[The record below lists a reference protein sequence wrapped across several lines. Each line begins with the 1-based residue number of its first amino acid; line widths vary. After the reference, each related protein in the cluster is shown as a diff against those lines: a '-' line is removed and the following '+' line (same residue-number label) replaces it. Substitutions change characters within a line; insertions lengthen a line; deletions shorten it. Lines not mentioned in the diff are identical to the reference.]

1 MRIRGSVV
9 VNVICAL
16 GGVAIGGA
24 AVGLWVQ
31 HQESEW
37 VEAYGTWFGA
47 VATVVAVLWAV
58 QTFRS
63 DQLHRE
69 RQLDDERN
77 AEAKRA
83 HEVEVAHLSDASQVW
98 VALNG
103 GGGYGSGE
111 ETMMTTMHIRITNNT
126 VHPATVSAF
135 EAGPPLRIQTKLSL
149 PIHIAPST
157 TWAAHVAVDPTK
169 VPATV
174 LMDNPLVGHSA
185 RIEYTLNGRRW
196 DRLGDGQPTAI

>member
-1 MRIRGSVV
+1 MV

-16 GGVAIGGA
+16 GGVAVGGA

-31 HQESEW
+31 HQKSEW

-63 DQLHRE
+63 DQVHRQ
-69 RQLDDERN
+69 RQLDEETH
-77 AEAKRA
+77 AEAERA
-83 HEVEVAHLSDASQVW
+83 AEAEAGHLADASQIW
-98 VALNG
+98 VTLNG

-111 ETMMTTMHIRITNNT
+111 QTMMTTMHIRIGNNGLKP
-126 VHPATVSAF
+126 VTVSAL
-135 EAGPPLRIQTKLSL
+135 EVGPPLALRTKLTL

-157 TWAAHVAVDPTK
+157 TWAAHVEVSPTNVDPSQ
-169 VPATV
+169 

-185 RIEYTLNGRRW
+185 RIEYTINTRRW
-196 DRLGDGQPTAI
+196 ERLNKGEPQPL